1 MKPKNLSWEIIQYDD
16 YTVSLIENDV
26 QLMQNAG
33 TNEKKTEITGNSVCN
48 KGKYMALKLTLTL
61 PASSYATSALREL
74 LTDESSYQSQN
85 ALNKEFENQN
95 NSKET
100 LVSSDE
106 AIISFKNENI
116 SS

>member
-1 MKPKNLSWEIIQYDD
+1 MTPKNLSWEIIQYND

-26 QLMQNAG
+26 QLMKNAG
-33 TNEKKTEITGNSVCN
+33 TKEKKTEMTGNSVCS

-61 PASSYATSALREL
+61 PTSSYATSALREL

-100 LVSSDE
+100 VSSDE
-106 AIISFKNENI
+106 TIISFKNENI
-116 SS
+116 CP